1 MSTPEIAPTQ
11 YRPIQLPIGV
21 PADARKIGYGAGP
34 SALPDCQ
41 GSPGPELS
49 PREIEVLRYL
59 PTMLTAA
66 DIGTELYI
74 SVNTVK
80 AHMRSIYCKLG
91 VSRRREAVV
100 RASASGIL
108 ERRFPG

>member
-1 MSTPEIAPTQ
+1 MSTPEIAPSQ
-11 YRPIQLPIGV
+11 YRPVPLPIGV

-34 SALPDCQ
+34 SAVPDCQ
-41 GSPGPELS
+41 GPPGPELS

-66 DIGTELYI
+66 DIGNELYI

-80 AHMRSIYCKLG
+80 AHMRSIYSKLG
-91 VSRRREAVV
+91 ASRRREAVV
-100 RASASGIL
+100 RATASGIL
-108 ERRFPG
+108 ERRPPG